1 MLANPQT
8 YFADLPDPRRQTR
21 NKLHKL
27 EDIVMITLC
36 AILCGFEDWVSIEDF
51 GCENEQWLKG
61 FLELPAGIP
70 SHDTL
75 SDVMGR
81 IDRQAFA
88 LAFGRWMQQELPAL
102 QGRQVA
108 LDGKTVRGSRDGERA
123 PVHLMSA
130 FATQARLVLG
140 VKAVADKSNE
150 ITAIPELLAQLE
162 LAGAVV
168 TIDAMGCQKSVA
180 QAIVN
185 RQADYV
191 LALKDNQP
199 TLHEDIATWLDHC
212 DARGDVRQVES
223 IDKDHGRLERRRVVV
238 STELD
243 WLEAKPEWAGLK
255 AVAMVESTREAA
267 GKSTLKASVQRRY
280 YLCSISEPARI
291 AQVIREHWSIE
302 NQQHWVLD
310 VQFGED
316 RHRARKEHS
325 AANLAL
331 IRRAALNLLRDNDSS
346 TVSIRRRKMRC
357 GTNHDYRHQILF
369 GEKPSP
375 TTAAT

>member
-8 YFADLPDPRRQTR
+8 HFANLPDPRRQTR

-36 AILCGFEDWVSIEDF
+36 AVLCGFEDWVSIEDF
-51 GCENEQWLKG
+51 GHENEQWLRG
-61 FLELPAGIP
+61 FLELRHGIP

-81 IDRQAFA
+81 IDRTAFA
-88 LAFGRWMQQELPAL
+88 RAFGEWMQQGLPAL
-102 QGRQVA
+102 AGRQVA
-108 LDGKTVRGSRDGERA
+108 LDGKTVRGSRDGAQA

-140 VKAVADKSNE
+140 VQAVADKSNE
-150 ITAIPELLAQLE
+150 ITAIPDLLAQLE

-180 QAIVN
+180 QAIVEEK
-185 RQADYV
+185 ADYV
-191 LALKDNQP
+191 LAHKDNQP

-243 WLEAKPEWAGLK
+243 WLEARPEWAGLK
-255 AVAMVESTREAA
+255 AVAMVESAREAA
-267 GKSTLKASVQRRY
+267 GKSALKASVQRRY
-280 YLCSISEPARI
+280 YLCSITEPARI
-291 AQVIREHWSIE
+291 AQAIREHWSIE

-316 RHRARKEHS
+316 RHRARKDHS

-346 TVSIRRRKMRC
+346 NVSIRRRKMRC
-357 GTNHDYRHQILF
+357 GTSQDYRRQILF
-369 GEKPSP
+369 GERPSP
-375 TTAAT
+375 ATEAA